1 MRVFRGNPTDICPD
15 SNSLHVQVNRV
26 AGMGV
31 NGSDL
36 RVNRS
41 EVRVDMAWQHA

>member
-1 MRVFRGNPTDICPD
+1 MRVFRGNRTDICPD

-26 AGMGV
+26 DSMGV

-36 RVNRS
+36 RVNRR
-41 EVRVDMAWQHA
+41 EVRVDMSWQHA